1 MTQRR
6 NLVGAYVRSA
16 RLSARP
22 PITQEE
28 LVARLAVRGVQL
40 GRAGISK
47 IESGDRAV
55 TDLEVVAFADALG
68 VSVTTLLGVG
78 NRQLPGSKE

>member
-1 MTQRR
+1 
-6 NLVGAYVRSA
+6 
-16 RLSARP
+16 
-22 PITQEE
+22 
-28 LVARLAVRGVQL
+28 L